1 MINLS
6 LAVLSL
12 QSWDAF
18 FRNANAGAPPG
29 AAYQSPL
36 LLSGSSQGLTFAKTQ
51 AVAQPNLE
59 KLVADHLAVQSLI
72 RAYQVN
78 QKQTENFCLIFLC
91 FPKIT
96 QVVLMLIDGIWQL
109 LLACRFCVLFGY
121 GISVQHAE
129 FLGYMCAF
137 LCCFPKYNL
146 MEYYSILLKCKPPSL
161 SSKWANQVCPTVHFM
176 LCPGC

>member
-1 MINLS
+1 MIHLS

-36 LLSGSSQGLTFAKTQ
+36 PLGGSTQGLAFAKTL
-51 AVAQPNLE
+51 AGAQPNLE

-78 QKQTENFCLIFLC
+78 QKQTENFCLILWG
-91 FPKIT
+91 FPKNT
-96 QVVLMLIDGIWQL
+96 QVVLMLIEGIWEL
-109 LLACRFCVLFGY
+109 LLVCRFCVLFGY
-121 GISVQHAE
+121 DISVQHPE
-129 FLGYMCAF
+129 FFGCVCF
-137 LCCFPKYNL
+137 LVLFTQ
-146 MEYYSILLKCKPPSL
+146 I
-161 SSKWANQVCPTVHFM
+161 
-176 LCPGC
+176 

>member
-36 LLSGSSQGLTFAKTQ
+36 PLGGSSQGLAFAKTL
-51 AVAQPNLE
+51 AGAQPNLE

-78 QKQTENFCLIFLC
+78 QKQTENFCLIVG
-91 FPKIT
+91 FPKN
-96 QVVLMLIDGIWQL
+96 
-109 LLACRFCVLFGY
+109 
-121 GISVQHAE
+121 HAS
-129 FLGYMCAF
+129 GAYAD
-137 LCCFPKYNL
+137 
-146 MEYYSILLKCKPPSL
+146 
-161 SSKWANQVCPTVHFM
+161 
-176 LCPGC
+176 

>member
-36 LLSGSSQGLTFAKTQ
+36 LLSGSSQGLSFAKTL
-51 AVAQPNLE
+51 AGAQPNLE

-78 QKQTENFCLIFLC
+78 QKQPENFCLIL
-91 FPKIT
+91 
-96 QVVLMLIDGIWQL
+96 
-109 LLACRFCVLFGY
+109 
-121 GISVQHAE
+121 
-129 FLGYMCAF
+129 
-137 LCCFPKYNL
+137 
-146 MEYYSILLKCKPPSL
+146 
-161 SSKWANQVCPTVHFM
+161 
-176 LCPGC
+176 

>member
-36 LLSGSSQGLTFAKTQ
+36 PLGGSSQGLAFAKTL
-51 AVAQPNLE
+51 AGAQPNLE

-78 QKQTENFCLIFLC
+78 QKLTENFCLILLG
-91 FPKIT
+91 FPKFT
-96 QVVLMLIDGIWQL
+96 LVVHMLIEGIWEL
-109 LLACRFCVLFGY
+109 LLVCRFCGLLSY
-121 GISVQHAE
+121 GISVQHPE
-129 FLGYMCAF
+129 SIFFGCVCFLM
-137 LCCFPKYNL
+137 LFPQ
-146 MEYYSILLKCKPPSL
+146 I
-161 SSKWANQVCPTVHFM
+161 
-176 LCPGC
+176 